1 MLIVIGY
8 ILIGAYMFD
17 ELEDFGFGNAAYFC
31 VITLTTI
38 GMCRA
43 CTCPKL
49 PGYCPRP
56 GHISVHNCPCPCPTC
71 ICPPNAQINAPKTPQ
86 NHEFCK
92 EILIGK
98 LTF

>member
-49 PGYCPRP
+49 PGYCPGTSVPIIARVRVLHAYARP
-56 GHISVHNCPCPCPTC
+56 M
-71 ICPPNAQINAPKTPQ
+71 PKLMLQKNPKIM
-86 NHEFCK
+86 NFAK
-92 EILIGK
+92 K
-98 LTF
+98 Y